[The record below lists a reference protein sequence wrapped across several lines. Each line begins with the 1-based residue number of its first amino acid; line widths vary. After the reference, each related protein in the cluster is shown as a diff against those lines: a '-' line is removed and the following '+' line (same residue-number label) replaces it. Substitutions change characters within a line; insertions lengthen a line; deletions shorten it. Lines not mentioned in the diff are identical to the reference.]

1 MKTRKQASNISV
13 KKSAR
18 STTRKPARKSA
29 KGGAKSIIEPCSLD
43 GIFRPRSV
51 AVIGASSTKLTIGR
65 QILHNLIQGEFQGKV
80 FPVNP
85 HADVIHSIK
94 AYPSVLDIP
103 DPVDLALVIV
113 PREHV
118 AKVVEECGKKG
129 VKGVVVISAGFKEAG
144 AKGREMEQKV
154 LAIVRKYGMRMIGP
168 NCFGIVNTEPG
179 VNLNGTF
186 GKTFP
191 KRGNVAFVSQSGALG
206 EAIMVHAQEAHLGF
220 SMFASIGNKADI
232 SGNDLLEYW
241 ANDPGTEIILMYIE
255 NFGNPRRFIKIARE
269 LSRTKP
275 IVVVKSGRTAQG
287 AKAASSHTG
296 ALAGLDVGADAF
308 FEQTGVIRVD
318 TVEQLFD
325 VASALSHQPIPKG
338 PRVMIATNAG
348 GPAILATDSLI
359 SHGLETPQLSDATKK
374 KLRAK
379 LPPEVNFSNPLD
391 LIAGAGPK
399 EFESA
404 LKILKSDRRYDAIV
418 PIFVPP
424 ITVDPS
430 EVSQAITDG
439 VKGGN
444 KTVLSCFMGVRS
456 GSEGVNVLKE
466 NGLPVYRFPDAIAK
480 TLERLVW
487 YNNWL
492 ERPRGSIHIHEV
504 NSAKVRKIIKK
515 AESKGQREIV
525 GAEALEIV
533 AAYGIDVAEYH
544 EAASV
549 TDVVSLADKL
559 GYPLVMKIN
568 TPRILHKTDVGGV
581 AVDLRTADEVRSAYE
596 SMEKK
601 VARHSSDEDFSVVLQ
616 KMIRG
621 GVETVMGMTMDPT
634 YGPLIMF
641 GLGGVFVEVMKDV
654 SFRVCPV
661 SDVTAERMI
670 ESIKSYPLLAGFRGS
685 KPVDKQ
691 ALMSGLMRLS
701 QIVNDFDD
709 FSEIDINPF
718 IASSR
723 KGESCVVDAR
733 FLLRDKGET
742 K

>member
-1 MKTRKQASNISV
+1 MATKLHTKKQTG
-13 KKSAR
+13 KKSAKNTKKLKR
-18 STTRKPARKSA
+18 ATRAEVGKPRA
-29 KGGAKSIIEPCSLD
+29 SLD
-43 GIFRPRSV
+43 GVFRPRSV

-85 HADVIHSIK
+85 HAEVIHSIK
-94 AYPSVLDIP
+94 AYPSVMDIP
-103 DPVDLALVIV
+103 DEVDLALIIV

-118 AKVVEECGKKG
+118 AQVTEECGRKG
-129 VKGVVVISAGFKEAG
+129 VKGIVVISAGFKEAG
-144 AKGREMEQKV
+144 GKGLELEREV
-154 LAIVRKYGMRMIGP
+154 LAIVRRHGMRMIGP
-168 NCFGIVNTEPG
+168 NCFGVVNTEPS
-179 VNLNGTF
+179 VSLNATF

-191 KRGNVAFVSQSGALG
+191 KRGNIAFVSQSGALG
-206 EAIMVHAQEAHLGF
+206 EAIMVYAQEAHLGF

-232 SGNDLLEYW
+232 SGNDLLEYL
-241 ANDPGTEIILMYIE
+241 AEDPGTEIILMYIE

-287 AKAASSHTG
+287 ARAASSHTG

-325 VASALSHQPIPKG
+325 VASSLSQQPIPKG
-338 PRVMIATNAG
+338 PRIMIATNAG
-348 GPAILATDSLI
+348 GPAILATDSLV
-359 SHGLETPQLSDATKK
+359 SHGLETPQLSDTTKK
-374 KLRAK
+374 KLQAK

-399 EFESA
+399 EFEQA
-404 LKILKSDRRYDAIV
+404 LKILNADRRYDAII

-424 ITVDPS
+424 ITVNPS
-430 EVSQAITDG
+430 DVSQAIANG
-439 VKGGN
+439 VKGAK

-466 NGLPVYRFPDAIAK
+466 NGLPVYRFPDAIGK

-492 ERPRGSIHIHEV
+492 ERPPGAIHIHEV
-504 NSAKVRKIIKK
+504 NSDKVRKIIDK
-515 AESKGQREIV
+515 AESAGLSEIV

-533 AAYGIDVAEYH
+533 TAYGINAAKYH
-544 EAASV
+544 SASSVEEAV
-549 TDVVSLADKL
+549 KLAKKI
-559 GYPLVMKIN
+559 GYPIVMKVAS
-568 TPRILHKTDVGGV
+568 PRILHKTEVGGV
-581 AVDLRTADEVRSAYE
+581 AVDLRTEEEVRSSYAK
-596 SMEKK
+596 MEKK
-601 VARHSSDEDFSVVLQ
+601 VEGHKDADEFSVVLQ
-616 KMIRG
+616 EMIRG
-621 GVETVMGMTMDPT
+621 GVETVMGMTLDPT

-641 GLGGVFVEVMKDV
+641 GLGGIFVEVMKDV

-661 SDVTAERMI
+661 SDVTAGRMI
-670 ESIKSYPLLAGFRGS
+670 ESIKSYPLLSGFRGS
-685 KPVDKQ
+685 RPVDRE
-691 ALMSGLMRLS
+691 ALISGLMRLS
-701 QIVNDFDD
+701 QLVNDFDE

-718 IASSR
+718 IASSK

-733 FLLRDKGET
+733 FLLRK
-742 K
+742 KV

>member
-1 MKTRKQASNISV
+1 MV
-13 KKSAR
+13 KKSKAPKKGNKNVKTSKKSKSVTGSEICR
-18 STTRKPARKSA
+18 TPA
-29 KGGAKSIIEPCSLD
+29 SLN

-85 HADVIHSIK
+85 RAEVIHSIK
-94 AYPSVLDIP
+94 AYPSVMDIP
-103 DPVDLALVIV
+103 DQVDLAIIIV

-118 AKVVEECGKKG
+118 VRVTEECGQKG
-129 VKGVVVISAGFKEAG
+129 VKGIVVISAGFKEAG
-144 AKGREMEQKV
+144 GKGIELEQKV
-154 LAIVRKYGMRMIGP
+154 VAIVRRYGMRMIGP
-168 NCFGIVNTEPG
+168 NCFGVVNTEPG
-179 VNLNGTF
+179 VSLNATF

-191 KRGNVAFVSQSGALG
+191 KRGNIAFVSQSGALG

-232 SGNDLLEYW
+232 SGNDLLEYL
-241 ANDPGTEIILMYIE
+241 AEDPSTEIILMYIE
-255 NFGNPRRFIKIARE
+255 NFGDPRRFIRIARE

-275 IVVVKSGRTAQG
+275 IVVVKSGRTVQG
-287 AKAASSHTG
+287 ARAASSHTG

-325 VASALSHQPIPKG
+325 VASALSQQPIPKG
-338 PRVMIATNAG
+338 RRVMIATNAG
-348 GPAILATDSLI
+348 GPAILATDSLV
-359 SHGLETPQLSDATKK
+359 SQGLETPQLSAATKK
-374 KLRAK
+374 KLQAT

-399 EFESA
+399 EFEKA
-404 LKILKSDRRYDAIV
+404 LKILNADRNYDAII

-424 ITVDPS
+424 ITVNPS
-430 EVSQAITDG
+430 DVSQAIVNGT
-439 VKGGN
+439 KGRK
-444 KTVLSCFMGVRS
+444 KTILSCFMGVQS
-456 GSEGVNVLKE
+456 GSEGVEVLKE
-466 NGLPVYRFPDAIAK
+466 NGMPVYRFPDAIGN

-487 YNNWL
+487 YSDWL
-492 ERPRGSIHIHEV
+492 KRPPGAIHIHEV
-504 NSAKVRKIIKK
+504 NDAKVRKIIKK
-515 AESKGQREIV
+515 AETAGQSEIV

-533 AAYGIDVAEYH
+533 AAYGITTAKYFSAKSVDEAVKVAGK
-544 EAASV
+544 V
-549 TDVVSLADKL
+549 
-559 GYPLVMKIN
+559 GYPVVMKVDS
-568 TPRILHKTDVGGV
+568 PRILHKTEVGGV
-581 AVDLRTADEVRSAYE
+581 AVDLRTESEVRECYAK
-596 SMEKK
+596 MEKK
-601 VARHSSDEDFSVVLQ
+601 VEGHEKASEFSVVLQ

-621 GVETVMGMTMDPT
+621 GVETVMGMTLDPT

-661 SDVTAERMI
+661 SDVTAGRMI

-685 KPVDKQ
+685 KPVDKE
-691 ALMSGLMRLS
+691 ALVSGLMRLS
-701 QIVNDFDD
+701 QLVNDFDE

-718 IASSR
+718 IASSK

-733 FLLRDKGET
+733 FLLRK
-742 K
+742 KA

>member
-1 MKTRKQASNISV
+1 MATQMKTRKRA
-13 KKSAR
+13 KK
-18 STTRKPARKSA
+18 TDSA
-29 KGGAKSIIEPCSLD
+29 KKARPTKRVAGEEPTVIPASLD
-43 GIFRPRSV
+43 GLFRPRSV

-65 QILHNLIQGEFQGKV
+65 QMLHNLIRGEFQGKV

-85 HADVIHSIK
+85 SADVIHSIK

-103 DPVDLALVIV
+103 DPVDLALIIV

-118 AKVVEECGKKG
+118 AKVAEECGKKG
-129 VKGVVVISAGFKEAG
+129 VKGLVVISAGFKEAG
-144 AKGREMEQKV
+144 KKGLELERNV
-154 LAIVRKYGMRMIGP
+154 LAIVRRYGMRMIGP
-168 NCFGIVNTEPG
+168 NCFGVVNTEPT
-179 VNLNGTF
+179 VNLNATF

-191 KRGNVAFVSQSGALG
+191 KRGNIAFVSQSGALG

-241 ANDPGTEIILMYIE
+241 ADDPGTEIILMYIE

-269 LSRTKP
+269 LSRRKP

-287 AKAASSHTG
+287 ARAASSHTG

-325 VASALSHQPIPKG
+325 VASALSQQPIPKG

-359 SHGLETPQLSDATKK
+359 SHGLETPQLSDSTRK
-374 KLRAK
+374 KLQAK

-399 EFESA
+399 EFEQA
-404 LKILKSDRRYDAIV
+404 LRILRSDRRYNAII

-430 EVSQAITDG
+430 DVSQAIANG

-466 NGLPVYRFPDAIAK
+466 NGLPAYRFPDAIAK

-487 YNNWL
+487 YHNWL
-492 ERPRGSIHIHEV
+492 ERPRGAIHIHEV
-504 NSAKVRKIIKK
+504 DSAKVRKIIDK
-515 AESKGQREIV
+515 AEADGVHEVV
-525 GAEALEIV
+525 GGDALEII
-533 AAYGIDVAEYH
+533 AAYGIDVAEYYS
-544 EAASV
+544 ATSV
-549 TDVVSLADKL
+549 EDAVAVSDKI
-559 GYPLVMKIN
+559 GYPLVMKVDS
-568 TPRILHKTDVGGV
+568 PQILHKTDVGGV
-581 AVDLRTADEVRSAYE
+581 AVDLRTADEVRNAFE
-596 SMEKK
+596 RMRKK
-601 VARHSSDEDFSVVLQ
+601 VEARADASNFSVVLQ

-621 GVETVMGMTMDPT
+621 GVETVMGMTLDPT

-661 SDVTAERMI
+661 SNVTAERMV

-691 ALMSGLMRLS
+691 ALVSGLMRLS
-701 QIVNDFDD
+701 QLVNDFDE
-709 FSEIDINPF
+709 FAEIDINPF

-723 KGESCVVDAR
+723 KNESCVVDAR
-733 FLLRDKGET
+733 FVLRKAQ
-742 K
+742 